1 MRSSQPVKEQP
12 VVGQWVEGIDTP
24 VVNERAVRAS
34 AGILFLAGFSAWLWS
49 VITGDLQPMRIF
61 GIVFAI
67 EMMLRLFVGTAF
79 TPTLIL
85 GALITRR
92 QRPEWVEA
100 RSKILAWGMGF
111 GIPSRGASAWDG
123 WACRRSSLR

>member
-67 EMMLRLFVGTAF
+67 EMMLRCSSEQFSL
-79 TPTLIL
+79 L
-85 GALITRR
+85 
-92 QRPEWVEA
+92 
-100 RSKILAWGMGF
+100 
-111 GIPSRGASAWDG
+111 
-123 WACRRSSLR
+123 RSSWVR